1 MDLFLIA
8 LGILF
13 LVTVLVWPAMKVV
26 KQWERGVVLRFG
38 RYVSTRSP
46 GLNIIIPYIERMQKV
61 DTRVET
67 MVVDPQEVITNDN
80 VTVQVDA
87 VVYFQVVNA
96 EHAVMKVMNYEQA
109 TTQISL
115 TTLRSV
121 LGQSELDEL
130 LAHRD
135 RINERLRQIIDEHTE
150 PWGVQVTAVEVKDV
164 LLPDNLQRAM
174 ARQAEAERE
183 RRAKV
188 VHARGEHQAAQEL
201 AQAAHIIASEPISL
215 QLRYLQTLVEMSG
228 ERSNTIIPLPLDIA
242 GALQGMFGMDG
253 RRDRT
258 RRSENGGETSLV
270 PDLAN
275 LPATDAAEP

>member
-1 MDLFLIA
+1 MAQLVNLLPIA
-8 LGILF
+8 LGILLF
-13 LVTVLVWPAMKVV
+13 VIVIVWPAVKIV
-26 KQWERGVVLRFG
+26 KQWERGIILRFG
-38 RYVSTRSP
+38 RYTSIRSP
-46 GLNIIIPYIERMQKV
+46 GLNLIIPYIERMIKV

-67 MVVDPQEVITNDN
+67 MVVEPQEVITMDN

-87 VVYFQVVNA
+87 VVYFQVVNP
-96 EHAVMKVMNYEQA
+96 EDAVMKVVDYEKA

-130 LAHRD
+130 LSHRD
-135 RINERLRQIIDEHTE
+135 RINERLQQIIDEHTE

-164 LLPDNLQRAM
+164 LLPDVLQRAM

-188 VHARGEHQAAQEL
+188 VHAEGEHQAAERL

-215 QLRYLQTLVEMSG
+215 QLRYLHTLVQMAG
-228 ERSNTIIPLPLDIA
+228 ERTSTIIPFPLEIF
-242 GALQGMFGMDG
+242 GAVQEALAL
-253 RRDRT
+253 RDRGN
-258 RRSENGGETSLV
+258 SQK
-270 PDLAN
+270 
-275 LPATDAAEP
+275 

>member
-1 MDLFLIA
+1 MSQLITVV
-8 LGILF
+8 GILLF
-13 LVTVLVWPAMKVV
+13 IFVIVWPAVKIV

-38 RYVSTRSP
+38 RYVGTRSP
-46 GLNIIIPYIERMQKV
+46 GLNVIIPYIDRMLKV

-67 MVVDPQEVITNDN
+67 MVVEPQEVITKDN

-87 VVYFQVVNA
+87 VVYFQVVNPEA
-96 EHAVMKVMNYEQA
+96 AVIKVMNYEQA

-135 RINERLRQIIDEHTE
+135 QINEMLQKIIDQHTE

-164 LLPDNLQRAM
+164 LLPENLQRAM

-188 VHARGEHQAAQEL
+188 VHAQGEHQAATEL

-215 QLRYLQTLVEMSG
+215 QLRYLQTLVEMAG
-228 ERSNTIIPLPLDIA
+228 ERSSTIIPLPLDIMGAIEDALRARNA
-242 GALQGMFGMDG
+242 GNS
-253 RRDRT
+253 R
-258 RRSENGGETSLV
+258 
-270 PDLAN
+270 
-275 LPATDAAEP
+275 

>member
-1 MDLFLIA
+1 MEQLVNALPVGFGILLFLIV
-8 LGILF
+8 I
-13 LVTVLVWPAMKVV
+13 VWPAVKIV

-38 RYVSTRSP
+38 RYVNTRSP
-46 GLNIIIPYIERMQKV
+46 GLNLIIPYVDRMFKV

-67 MVVDPQEVITNDN
+67 MVVEPQEVITRDN

-87 VVYFQVVNA
+87 VAYFQVINP
-96 EHAVMKVMNYEQA
+96 EDAVMKVIDYEKA

-135 RINERLRQIIDEHTE
+135 RINELLRQIIDEHTE
-150 PWGVQVTAVEVKDV
+150 PWGVQVTVVEVKDV
-164 LLPDNLQRAM
+164 VLPQNLQRAM

-188 VHARGEHQAAQEL
+188 VHAQGEFQAAERL
-201 AQAAHIIASEPISL
+201 AQAAHIIATEPISL
-215 QLRYLQTLVEMSG
+215 QLRYLQTLVEMVG
-228 ERSNTIIPLPLDIA
+228 ERTSTIIPLPLEIM
-242 GALQGMFGMDG
+242 GSIQEALAARGTG
-253 RRDRT
+253 
-258 RRSENGGETSLV
+258 NGQSV
-270 PDLAN
+270 S
-275 LPATDAAEP
+275 AAEPPERAV

>member
-1 MDLFLIA
+1 MPTLYTLLAVLLVGVLI
-8 LGILF
+8 I
-13 LVTVLVWPAMKVV
+13 WPAVKVV

-38 RYVSTRSP
+38 RYVGTRSP
-46 GLNIIIPYIERMQKV
+46 GLNIIIPYVDIMRKV

-96 EHAVMKVMNYEQA
+96 EDAVMKVINYEKA

-130 LAHRD
+130 LARRE
-135 RINERLRQIIDEHTE
+135 RINEQLREIIDGHTE

-164 LLPDNLQRAM
+164 LLPENLQRSM

-188 VHARGEHQAAQEL
+188 VHARGEHQAAEEL

-215 QLRYLQTLVEMSG
+215 QLRYLQTLVEMAG
-228 ERSNTIIPLPLDIA
+228 ERSSTIIPLPLNVWNT
-242 GALQGMFGMDG
+242 LQNLGSLIQPPAPTAETAAKSPAANAPADG
-253 RRDRT
+253 GQ
-258 RRSENGGETSLV
+258 S
-270 PDLAN
+270 
-275 LPATDAAEP
+275 